1 MLAKEIVELSLSVA
15 ERDDQTAFR
24 KLFTHFY
31 PGLFSFALAY
41 VKDRQEAEEIAEDV
55 FVRLWENRKM
65 LPAIRNLTYYL
76 YVATKNASL
85 NSLRKKKRSLELSM
99 EEVGEDIAGLER
111 TPEMTLISEE
121 ILQKIEAVIKELPP
135 KSQLI
140 FRLIKEEGLK
150 YKEVAELLNISVK
163 TVETQ
168 MSLSLSKITK
178 GLQHLLPGLLPR
190 KARKAE

>member
-1 MLAKEIVELSLSVA
+1 M
-15 ERDDQTAFR
+15 
-24 KLFTHFY
+24 FTHFY